1 MCKKLSGFTSR
12 LSNFLFHNV
21 PHILRGFSFQ
31 ADSPVTYY
39 PCTSITPSCHQTAI
53 HMTLFVG
60 NRVPPLTPLSPASF
74 SPTTS
79 SFPPAGPSS
88 VISPS
93 LKSMKLDCQ
102 IKTLTAAEM
111 SGLPTPLQDTHT
123 RCYAPGSRQGHGPTI
138 GLPEVEGSMPSV
150 HPRCNLVLR
159 SLVTTKH

>member
-1 MCKKLSGFTSR
+1 MCKKLSGFTSC
-12 LSNFLFHNV
+12 LFNFLFHNV

-31 ADSPVTYY
+31 ADSPVSYY

-60 NRVPPLTPLSPASF
+60 NCAPPLTPLPPTSF

-79 SFPPAGPSS
+79 SFPPAGPRS

-93 LKSMKLDCQ
+93 LKSMKLDYQ
-102 IKTLTAAEM
+102 IKTLTAAETC
-111 SGLPTPLQDTHT
+111 LPTPLQDTHT
-123 RCYAPGSRQGHGPTI
+123 RCHARGSRPGHCPRI
-138 GLPEVEGSMPSV
+138 RLPEVEWSRPPV
-150 HPRCNLVLR
+150 HPGHNWLLW